1 MTKQIEI
8 KILADVH
15 VDEDLEFSEA
25 ELTEALNQYFKDL
38 RHELFILEFITGYF
52 SVDVN
57 EVEIIEHDN
66 I

>member
-15 VDEDLEFSEA
+15 VGVDLVISDA
-25 ELTEALNQYFKDL
+25 ELAEALNQYFKDL
-38 RHELFILEFITGYF
+38 RHELFNLELITGYF

-57 EVEIIEHDN
+57 EVKIIEAN
-66 I
+66 RT